1 MRIAIIGW
9 EEGLAGQ
16 VSTWLQSSMDCSIEY
31 YVHPSN
37 DIPAITPSIALDR
50 PAKNF
55 SFPENGKYLNT
66 PIIISK
72 DWVKRLTELKIDGV
86 ICCLSKSQ
94 ERERVFNELVNSNI
108 SLLSAIHPSAQ
119 VLGGAEIKAGCILE
133 PNTYIGYRAEIGLCT
148 QIKVGSQ
155 VDHHSVIGNFAEIG
169 PGALIAGNVSVGE
182 HSKILLGSKVVNRIN
197 IPRNT
202 IVGAGA
208 TVLKNYQDEGITLIG
223 NPAKPLFKSNQ

>member
-1 MRIAIIGW
+1 MKIAIIGW

-16 VSTWLQSSMDCSIEY
+16 VSTWLQTSMNCSIEY
-31 YVHPSN
+31 YVHP
-37 DIPAITPSIALDR
+37 DDEIPPIAPNIARDR

-66 PIIISK
+66 EIIISK
-72 DWVKRLTELKIDGV
+72 NWVKRLTELKIEGV
-86 ICCLSKSQ
+86 ICCLSNSQ
-94 ERERVFNELVNSNI
+94 ERERVFNELANSNI

-119 VLGGAEIKAGCILE
+119 VLGGTEIKAGCILE

-148 QIKVGSQ
+148 HIKVGSQ
-155 VDHHSVIGNFAEIG
+155 IDHHSVIGNFSEIG

-182 HSKILLGSKVVNRIN
+182 HSKILLGGKIINRIN
-197 IPRNT
+197 IPKNT

-208 TVLKNYQDEGITLIG
+208 VVLKNYQSEGLTLIG
-223 NPAKPLFKSNQ
+223 TPAKPLF